1 MADTFR
7 VVAIIAS
14 FNEGDIISSAIA
26 HLVDQGVDV
35 YLIDNRSTD
44 DTVARA
50 RPWLNKG
57 LISIE
62 VFPREP
68 PPAGALHLFS
78 LGAILARK
86 EKLANEL
93 SADWFINHDAD
104 EFREAPW
111 PGMTLHEAIRW
122 VDRLGYNCIDFRV
135 LNFPPLGDG
144 FRPGEDLSRHF
155 THWEDPFVY
164 DSLQRR
170 CWKAQSVPASLVTS
184 GGHEALFPDRRV
196 FPIRFLMRHYP
207 IRSQEHGEKKIFAER
222 KNRFDQSERA
232 KGWHVQY
239 ESVDEGHSFLG
250 DPSKLR
256 AYDPDRVR
264 LALMLDSEPARLAED
279 KVRQLSA
286 LADARQK
293 DLETV
298 AVLKHE
304 AERHAANLEKDRERL
319 TDHLIERERHVAN
332 LETTNAHLERHASGL
347 ETDRATLSK
356 HIEHLEAVR
365 DHLESIRLDREK
377 HAANLETTVAQLQRH
392 AAALEKDRQT
402 LWTHISER
410 ERHIGHLESA
420 RAEAERHGANLDSLA
435 SRLREE
441 MEMLRSEVARQTA
454 RLEEIQKERGMLS
467 AELEAIRRSTS
478 WRATAPFRRIADWF
492 RGKG

>member
-7 VVAIIAS
+7 VVAIISS
-14 FNEGDIISSAIA
+14 FNEEDIISSTIA

-62 VFPREP
+62 VFPQEA
-68 PPAGALHLFS
+68 PPAGAPHIFS

-111 PGMTLHEAIRW
+111 PGMTLREAIRW

-144 FRPGEDLSRHF
+144 LQPGVDPLSHF
-155 THWEDPFVY
+155 THWEEPFVQ

-170 CWKAQSVPASLVTS
+170 CWKAQRIPASLVSS
-184 GGHEALFPDRRV
+184 GGHEARFPDRRV

-207 IRSQEHGEKKIFAER
+207 IRSQKHGERKIFAER
-222 KNRFDQSERA
+222 KNRFDEGERA

-239 ESVDEGHSFLG
+239 DSISDERHSFLG
-250 DPSKLR
+250 DPAKLR
-256 AYDPDRVR
+256 RYDPDHIR
-264 LALMLDSEPARLAED
+264 LDLMLDNDFARAAEARARELASTVDTVRLELAGARASLHEAEKHAANVEEDRRKLIERLVDRERHTANLETTRAHVERHAAALEKDRDGLAARLGD
-279 KVRQLSA
+279 R
-286 LADARQK
+286 
-293 DLETV
+293 
-298 AVLKHE
+298 
-304 AERHAANLEKDRERL
+304 ERHAANLENTLGHLQRHADALEMERDRLAARLGDRER
-319 TDHLIERERHVAN
+319 
-332 LETTNAHLERHASGL
+332 
-347 ETDRATLSK
+347 
-356 HIEHLEAVR
+356 
-365 DHLESIRLDREK
+365 
-377 HAANLETTVAQLQRH
+377 HAANLETTVAQLERH
-392 AAALEKDRQT
+392 AGGLERDREAL
-402 LWTHISER
+402 WNHISER

-420 RAEAERHGANLDSLA
+420 RAEAERHAAAVDGERE
-435 SRLREE
+435 RL
-441 MEMLRSEVARQTA
+441 LWQ
-454 RLEEIQKERGMLS
+454 S
-467 AELEAIRRSTS
+467 AELGRELDAIRTSRS
-478 WRATAPFRRIADWF
+478 WRWTAPLRRMFAAL
-492 RGKG
+492 RR